1 MKYLLIIL
9 RTILMIFLTIIM
21 FPAIIII
28 LIMWL
33 IYCRKSCELL
43 GCDKKQGFKVWL
55 TYIKTGLS
63 MNKDFILN
71 GMWA

>member
-1 MKYLLIIL
+1 MKKYFMIIL

-28 LIMWL
+28 SIMWL
-33 IYCRKSCELL
+33 INCRKSCELL
-43 GCDKKQGFKVWL
+43 GCDKKQGVKVWL
-55 TYIKTGLS
+55 EYLRAGLM

-71 GMWA
+71 GF

>member
-1 MKYLLIIL
+1 MKYLLISL
-9 RTILMIFLTIIM
+9 RGLIMVLLTIIM

-28 LIMWL
+28 SVLWL
-33 IYCRKSCELL
+33 INCIRSCNLI
-43 GCDKKQGFKVWL
+43 GCDKTEGFKVWL
-55 TYIKTGLS
+55 HYIKVGLS